1 VFHVKHHLAERLQS
15 FATLVRRYS
24 VALDLMS
31 PRAVA
36 NFEDKVAESL
46 VYADLIEAY
55 LSPTDRILDLG
66 SGVGLPGI
74 PLALRFPETPLIL
87 TERRRKRARFL
98 ELVVAHLQLA
108 NVRIV
113 ADDVRTLS
121 PDDVGRADWITAQAV
136 GSFPLLYTSTV
147 HLHSAA
153 VTLVARRGDQEE
165 ALQAEL
171 TDVSRLAKRPFALLF
186 APLPTHGRVVGLRF
200 RAPEGAPSPLAAE
213 A

>member
-46 VYADLIEAY
+46 VYADLIEAH

-74 PLALRFPETPLIL
+74 PLALRFPETPLVL

-98 ELVVAHLQLA
+98 ELAVAHLQLA
-108 NVRIV
+108 NVRVI

-121 PDDVGRADWITAQAV
+121 PDDVGRTDWITAQAV
-136 GSFPLLYTSTV
+136 GGFPLLYTSTV
-147 HLHSAA
+147 HLHNAT
-153 VTLVARRGDQEE
+153 VTLVARRGDDKE
-165 ALQAEL
+165 ALRAEL
-171 TDVSRLAKRPFALLF
+171 TDISRLAKRPFALLS

-200 RAPEGAPSPLAAE
+200 GGER
-213 A
+213 